1 LNKGTTNIVACVV
14 KAGEPHIIRT
24 PEGART
30 LPSFASVDAQGKLEV
45 GLTAKRQASINP
57 HGTFF
62 GTKRFIGR
70 KFADNSVKRDIP
82 NFPFK
87 IVEHLNG
94 EAWAE
99 AYGRRYSPA
108 FLGGQSVRAIVD
120 MAKSQLDTPIREAVI
135 AVPASFNM
143 HQRQATKDAGQQAG
157 LNVRLISE
165 PTAAALAYGLH
176 RSGDRIVAVY
186 DLGGGTFD
194 ISIVQVRSG
203 VFEVLSTN
211 GDAHLGGEDLDAAL
225 LRLIVQKSLRTSIRC
240 LGLSHEALARLREA
254 AERAKIELSS
264 SFRTR
269 VLLPFITKTQDLD
282 TEITRHECDS
292 LVTPLILRTMELVR
306 AAMKD
311 AKVKTADITDV
322 CLVGGMTR
330 IPKVKTAVK
339 EFFGR
344 NPIQS
349 ISPEEVVAIG
359 AARQGQILCGHIQ
372 AVVLDKI
379 PLSVGIETFGGVFT
393 PVIKRNS
400 TIPISKSITITTT
413 EDFVTS
419 EPINI
424 YQGESDVAAE
434 NTLLGSFTL
443 KGISNAQKGI
453 PSISI
458 TFSVDAESIIQVH
471 ARDLSTGSSDGIT
484 IADWCRL
491 SYSDTSPEQFKT
503 LNVRRLLDTS
513 PQDICIE

>member
-1 LNKGTTNIVACVV
+1 MSKGTTNTVACVF

-30 LPSFASVDAQGKLEV
+30 LPSFASVNAQGKLEV
-45 GLTAKRQASINP
+45 GLTAKGQASIDP

-70 KFADNSVKRDIP
+70 KFADNSVQRDIP

-87 IVEHLNG
+87 IVEHLKG

-108 FLGGQSVRAIVD
+108 FLGGQFVRAIVD
-120 MAKSQLDTPIREAVI
+120 MAESQLDTPIREAVI

-176 RSGDRIVAVY
+176 RSGDRVVAVY

-211 GDAHLGGEDLDAAL
+211 GDAHLGGEDLDTAL
-225 LRLIVQKSLRTSIRC
+225 LHLIVQKSLGTSIGC

-254 AERAKIELSS
+254 AERAKIEISS
-264 SFRTR
+264 SFCAR
-269 VLLPFITKTQDLD
+269 VRLPFITKTRDLD
-282 TEITRHECDS
+282 TEITRLECDS

-359 AARQGQILCGHIQ
+359 AARQGQILGGHIQ

-453 PSISI
+453 PSIRI

-491 SYSDTSPEQFKT
+491 SHSDTSPVQVTEST
-503 LNVRRLLDTS
+503 
-513 PQDICIE
+513 